1 MAVSFINS
9 AFREWMQWKTM
20 WYICDT
26 KWTEQNEWM
35 NERTYERTC
44 RYSSA
49 INTNTYTH
57 SHMWVCMQPY
67 ERFME
72 HVSLFRSVC
81 VRPCVCVCACVDVR
95 STLCNRE
102 EERSD
107 NRLMPYHMLCS
118 THSHQSYVANDVT
131 EMAHTR
137 KWYVVVV
144 VWFSSCCFYGQ
155 INVMH
160 LIHKHKHIHTDKL
173 KNLW

>member
-26 KWTEQNEWM
+26 KWTEQTEWM

-49 INTNTYTH
+49 INTNTRTH
-57 SHMWVCMQPY
+57 MFVWMWVCMQPY

-81 VRPCVCVCACVDVR
+81 VRPCVCVCVR
-95 STLCNRE
+95 VWMCEAHCAIEKRKEAITGSC
-102 EERSD
+102 
-107 NRLMPYHMLCS
+107 HIICS
-118 THSHQSYVANDVT
+118 A
-131 EMAHTR
+131 R
-137 KWYVVVV
+137 
-144 VWFSSCCFYGQ
+144 
-155 INVMH
+155 
-160 LIHKHKHIHTDKL
+160 LIHTNHTLRTMWRRWRTHVNNMLLLFGCSLAAVFMGK
-173 KNLW
+173 